1 MHNMDKKPKIA
12 RIEIDRETCI
22 SVASCVEISPDNFEL
37 DDDGKA
43 RTKSTEG
50 NQETILEAAK
60 SCPVDAIKLFDEEG
74 KQIWPPQKTS

>member
-1 MHNMDKKPKIA
+1 MQNMNQKPKIA

-43 RTKSTEG
+43 RVKTVDG
-50 NQETILEAAK
+50 NGDLLLEAAK

-74 KQIWPPQKTS
+74 KQIWPPVKPS